1 MKNLILYNNKLEV
14 ESLLVEFNGTL
25 SDGKFNNELKYK
37 QVPDELFSELTKN
50 FKNLIIFKTNPV
62 GNEILTI
69 NDFIFKNRPVQ
80 PPKPLTKEQMLGRVL
95 CELQLQSQVSNSKQA
110 TLSKLV
116 DNMVSDNSNLK
127 EQNNMLLKEIQA
139 LGQVVTALELKK

>member
-69 NDFIFKNRPVQ
+69 NDFIFKDRPVQ